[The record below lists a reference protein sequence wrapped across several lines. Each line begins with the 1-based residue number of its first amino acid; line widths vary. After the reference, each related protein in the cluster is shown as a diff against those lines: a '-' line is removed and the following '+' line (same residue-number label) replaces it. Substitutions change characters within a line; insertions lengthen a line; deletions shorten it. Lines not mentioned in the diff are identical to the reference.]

1 MNLLE
6 IVIVGAGDRADCY
19 SELALRQPDAMRIVG
34 LPVRPPHR
42 VPGGKGS
49 ETETVQTVFCAS
61 PKGKTD
67 MTNNLIHHFRDL
79 KFCDSHFHYSFPEKL
94 DTMTDIMEQFREY
107 FSLDRMGLM
116 ALSRTDERPFDPT
129 CNVTGL
135 YLKDFFNKKHPG
147 SAYLYGN
154 PIHYFDGTDSAD
166 GYLAQVQRLYAMGVD
181 GYKMLDGK
189 PENRKQLGR
198 PLCDPIFD
206 KMYGFMEETGMP
218 LVMHVADPR
227 MFWKDKKDVLP
238 EHLAR
243 GWWYGDKGY
252 LSFEQLHQEVYGILE
267 KFPKL
272 KLCAAHFFFLSD
284 DMEALTQFFERW
296 ENTAVDL
303 TPAMMNLVDIT
314 HAPEI
319 WKPFFEKYRHRIFFG
334 SDNYLYTRGRDYIMQ
349 HHTCQCT
356 MLRQTL
362 EHTPR
367 EEFLCNSGRIVPLNL
382 PEDIL
387 RDIYYNNHARL
398 HPQPRPVDPGL
409 IAEDA
414 RTLLDEIISGALPLD
429 PGADYNQELANLRQI
444 LRYYR

>member
-1 MNLLE
+1 
-6 IVIVGAGDRADCY
+6 
-19 SELALRQPDAMRIVG
+19 
-34 LPVRPPHR
+34 
-42 VPGGKGS
+42 
-49 ETETVQTVFCAS
+49 
-61 PKGKTD
+61 
-67 MTNNLIHHFRDL
+67 MTNAQIHHFRDF
-79 KFCDSHFHYSFPEKL
+79 KFCDSHFHYSFPETL
-94 DTMTDIMEQFREY
+94 DTMTDIMGQFRNY
-107 FSLDRMGLM
+107 FSLERMGLM

-135 YLKDFFNKKHPG
+135 YLKEYFNRKHPG
-147 SAYLYGN
+147 STYIYGY
-154 PIHYFDGTDSAD
+154 PIHWLDGTDSAD
-166 GYLAQVQRLYAMGVD
+166 SYLTQVQRMYDMGVD

-198 PLCDPIFD
+198 PLYDPIFD
-206 KMYGFMEETGMP
+206 KMYGFMEEKGMP

-252 LSFEQLHQEVYGILE
+252 LSFEALHQEVYRILE

-284 DMEALTQFFERW
+284 DVEELTAFFERW

-319 WKPFFEKYRHRIFFG
+319 WKPFFEKYRHRIIFG
-334 SDNYLYTRGRDYIMQ
+334 SDNYLYTRGRDYILQ

-362 EHTPR
+362 EHKP
-367 EEFLCNSGRIVPLNL
+367 EEAFHCSSGEIIPLDL

-387 RDIYYNNHARL
+387 QDIYYNNHARL
-398 HPQPRPVDPGL
+398 HPQPRAVNTAL
-409 IAEDA
+409 VREEAT
-414 RTLLDEIISGALPLD
+414 RLLQGMENGTLPLT
-429 PGADYNQELANLRQI
+429 PGADYSVELANLRQI
-444 LRYYR
+444 ERYFSQK

>member
-1 MNLLE
+1 
-6 IVIVGAGDRADCY
+6 
-19 SELALRQPDAMRIVG
+19 
-34 LPVRPPHR
+34 
-42 VPGGKGS
+42 
-49 ETETVQTVFCAS
+49 
-61 PKGKTD
+61 
-67 MTNNLIHHFRDL
+67 MTNTQHHHFRDF
-79 KFCDSHFHYSFPEKL
+79 KFCDAHFHYSFPESL
-94 DTMTDIMEQFREY
+94 DTMTDIMEEFRHY
-107 FSLDRMGLM
+107 FSLERMGLM

-135 YLKDFFNKKHPG
+135 YLKDFFNRKHPD
-147 SAYLYGN
+147 STYFYGN
-154 PIHYFDGTDSAD
+154 PIHWFDGSDSAD
-166 GYLAQVQRLYAMGVD
+166 GYLAQVQRMYDMGVD

-189 PENRKQLGR
+189 PENRQQLGR
-198 PLCDPIFD
+198 PLYDPIFD
-206 KMYGFMEETGMP
+206 KMYGFMEEASMP

-252 LSFEQLHQEVYGILE
+252 LSFEQLHQEVYQILE

-272 KLCAAHFFFLSD
+272 KLIAAHFFFLSD
-284 DMEALTQFFERW
+284 DVDELTRFFERW

-314 HAPEI
+314 HAPEV

-362 EHTPR
+362 EHKPK
-367 EEFLCNSGRIVPLNL
+367 EAFQCNSGEIIPLDL
-382 PEDIL
+382 PDDIL
-387 RDIYYNNHARL
+387 QDIYYNNHARL
-398 HPQPRPVDPGL
+398 HPHARPVNGQL
-409 IAEDA
+409 ILED
-414 RTLLDEIISGALPLD
+414 TQKLLDGITKRTMPID
-429 PGADYNQELANLRQI
+429 KDADYSMELANLWQI
-444 LRYYR
+444 QSYYSQK